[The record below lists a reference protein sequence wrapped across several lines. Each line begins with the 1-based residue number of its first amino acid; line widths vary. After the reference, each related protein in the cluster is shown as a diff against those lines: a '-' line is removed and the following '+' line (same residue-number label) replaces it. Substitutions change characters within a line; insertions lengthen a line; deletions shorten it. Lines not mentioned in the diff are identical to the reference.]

1 LASLNHFTV
10 PCSMSV
16 ISLLLLNLPLDP
28 NRGSYS
34 TSFAEIQSVSN
45 DV

>member
-1 LASLNHFTV
+1 
-10 PCSMSV
+10 
-16 ISLLLLNLPLDP
+16 LNLPLDP

-45 DV
+45 DEQRLAQLATFFYLFG